1 MANISWNNE
10 NRVRGIVLASGQAA
24 CDFTPLKNKKVVI
37 EIENTTHKFS
47 TNSHPSGKNIR
58 YQPIFGS
65 KVYIDNKL
73 YTKSTYGLPFI
84 RFAKHSEPEI
94 TYKNKTYIYY
104 INQDNHNQL
113 CSKQLQNYIR
123 CYLHRLLLL

>member
-1 MANISWNNE
+1 MFIIIIYYDNYYLTTFI
-10 NRVRGIVLASGQAA
+10 RFYKVK
-24 CDFTPLKNKKVVI
+24 KNKKVII

-47 TNSHPSGKNIR
+47 TNSYPSGKNIR

-94 TYKNKTYIYY
+94 TYKNKTLFTFNIHCHFLPHNDTNSMIIQYY
-104 INQDNHNQL
+104 IDP
-113 CSKQLQNYIR
+113 
-123 CYLHRLLLL
+123 